1 MSPRMTSYD
10 TLHANLSAA
19 GTTIMLCRANL
30 EHVDLSPEDMMDL
43 VWRIARQIE
52 ELKGMQGELGRMSQH
67 IQAFQPSVK
76 PRLRVVE

>member
-10 TLHANLSAA
+10 TLHTNLSAA

-30 EHVDLSPEDMMDL
+30 EQVDLSREDMMDL
-43 VWRIARQIE
+43 IWRIERQIE
-52 ELKGMQGELGRMSQH
+52 ELKGMQGELGRMSQR
-67 IQAFQPSVK
+67 IRAFQPSVK